1 MSRHTGISECS
12 ITNPQE
18 SRHRHPHPSMNYFF
32 CPVTVCIDIW
42 LRLSSYKQLVFHI
55 YLHRFNIL
63 KIVTFNKLP
72 CFVQPKSSNASVF
85 FFLFET
91 PVEIN
96 TWLLSFHQM
105 HHTSL
110 SPSSPQISL
119 LSEKKFLASVM
130 SSLSIELSAVSH
142 VAARYRA
149 TLCFAVDTL
158 SPKYQHRRYSQTNTL
173 IAVYVCTRQPVTHWP
188 HYPRSNDENMTSE
201 WHYSKLQVAHSL
213 FLFISAD

>member
-1 MSRHTGISECS
+1 MSRHISECS
-12 ITNPQE
+12 E

-110 SPSSPQISL
+110 SSSSPQISL
-119 LSEKKFLASVM
+119 LSEKNSSHLLCHHYQSSYRLSVSVM
-130 SSLSIELSAVSH
+130 SQRGVLQLTPSVHFIEVQRMFSV
-142 VAARYRA
+142 
-149 TLCFAVDTL
+149 
-158 SPKYQHRRYSQTNTL
+158 
-173 IAVYVCTRQPVTHWP
+173 
-188 HYPRSNDENMTSE
+188 
-201 WHYSKLQVAHSL
+201 
-213 FLFISAD
+213 

>member
-1 MSRHTGISECS
+1 MFDNKSTRIKTQAPTPVDEL
-12 ITNPQE
+12 
-18 SRHRHPHPSMNYFF
+18 FF

-72 CFVQPKSSNASVF
+72 CFVQTKSSNASVF

-110 SPSSPQISL
+110 SSSSPQISL
-119 LSEKKFLASVM
+119 LSIPRICYVITINRAIGCQSCR
-130 SSLSIELSAVSH
+130 SAVSRH
-142 VAARYRA
+142 IVFCSWHPQSIS
-149 TLCFAVDTL
+149 LKSNECSVF
-158 SPKYQHRRYSQTNTL
+158 SISSQ
-173 IAVYVCTRQPVTHWP
+173 
-188 HYPRSNDENMTSE
+188 
-201 WHYSKLQVAHSL
+201 
-213 FLFISAD
+213 

>member
-1 MSRHTGISECS
+1 MFDNKSTRIKTQVPTPVDEL
-12 ITNPQE
+12 
-18 SRHRHPHPSMNYFF
+18 FF

-42 LRLSSYKQLVFHI
+42 LRLSSYKQLVFYI

-105 HHTSL
+105 LHRSTSL
-110 SPSSPQISL
+110 SSSSPQISL
-119 LSEKKFLASVM
+119 LSEKKSSHLLCHHYQSSYRLSVM
-130 SSLSIELSAVSH
+130 SQRDFAPHCVLQLTPSVHFIEVQRMFSV
-142 VAARYRA
+142 
-149 TLCFAVDTL
+149 
-158 SPKYQHRRYSQTNTL
+158 
-173 IAVYVCTRQPVTHWP
+173 
-188 HYPRSNDENMTSE
+188 
-201 WHYSKLQVAHSL
+201 
-213 FLFISAD
+213 

>member
-1 MSRHTGISECS
+1 MFDNKSTRIKTQAPTPVDEL
-12 ITNPQE
+12 
-18 SRHRHPHPSMNYFF
+18 FF

-72 CFVQPKSSNASVF
+72 CFVQPKSSNASVV
-85 FFLFET
+85 FFLFDT

-110 SPSSPQISL
+110 SSSSPQISL
-119 LSEKKFLASVM
+119 LSEKKILASVM

-158 SPKYQHRRYSQTNTL
+158 SPFHWSPTNVQCL
-173 IAVYVCTRQPVTHWP
+173 VYH
-188 HYPRSNDENMTSE
+188 HN
-201 WHYSKLQVAHSL
+201 SL
-213 FLFISAD
+213 NRNVFSLH

>member
-1 MSRHTGISECS
+1 MFDNKSTRIKTQAPTPVDEL
-12 ITNPQE
+12 
-18 SRHRHPHPSMNYFF
+18 FF

-72 CFVQPKSSNASVF
+72 CFMQPKSSNASVF

-110 SPSSPQISL
+110 SSSSPQISL
-119 LSEKKFLASVM
+119 LSEKNPRICYVITINRAIGCQSCR
-130 SSLSIELSAVSH
+130 SAVS
-142 VAARYRA
+142 
-149 TLCFAVDTL
+149 
-158 SPKYQHRRYSQTNTL
+158 
-173 IAVYVCTRQPVTHWP
+173 P
-188 HYPRSNDENMTSE
+188 HCV
-201 WHYSKLQVAHSL
+201 LQLTPSVH
-213 FLFISAD
+213 FIEVQRMFSV

>member
-1 MSRHTGISECS
+1 MCLVTFGLSAQAPTPVDEL
-12 ITNPQE
+12 
-18 SRHRHPHPSMNYFF
+18 FF

-63 KIVTFNKLP
+63 KIVTFNKLGLP

-110 SPSSPQISL
+110 SSSSPQISL
-119 LSEKKFLASVM
+119 LSEKNSSHLLCHHYQSSYRLSVM
-130 SSLSIELSAVSH
+130 SQRGIAPHCVLQLTPSVHFIEVQRMFSV
-142 VAARYRA
+142 
-149 TLCFAVDTL
+149 
-158 SPKYQHRRYSQTNTL
+158 
-173 IAVYVCTRQPVTHWP
+173 
-188 HYPRSNDENMTSE
+188 
-201 WHYSKLQVAHSL
+201 
-213 FLFISAD
+213 

>member
-1 MSRHTGISECS
+1 M
-12 ITNPQE
+12 
-18 SRHRHPHPSMNYFF
+18 
-32 CPVTVCIDIW
+32 CIDIW

-110 SPSSPQISL
+110 SSSSPQISL
-119 LSEKKFLASVM
+119 LSEKNSSHLFSVM
-130 SSLSIELSAVSH
+130 SSLSIELSTVSH

-158 SPKYQHRRYSQTNTL
+158 TASVH
-173 IAVYVCTRQPVTHWP
+173 
-188 HYPRSNDENMTSE
+188 
-201 WHYSKLQVAHSL
+201 
-213 FLFISAD
+213 FIEVQRMFSV

>member
-1 MSRHTGISECS
+1 M
-12 ITNPQE
+12 
-18 SRHRHPHPSMNYFF
+18 
-32 CPVTVCIDIW
+32 CIDIW

-110 SPSSPQISL
+110 SSPSPQISL

-158 SPKYQHRRYSQTNTL
+158 TGLSPFHWSPTNVQCLVERFPHIYLAWIGMCFHCTKYQHRRYFQTNTL

-188 HYPRSNDENMTSE
+188 HYPRSDDENMTSE

>member
-1 MSRHTGISECS
+1 MFDNKSTRSRIKTQAPTPVDEL
-12 ITNPQE
+12 
-18 SRHRHPHPSMNYFF
+18 FF
-32 CPVTVCIDIW
+32 CPVTVYSIDIW

-63 KIVTFNKLP
+63 KIVTFNKLPCP

-110 SPSSPQISL
+110 SSSSPQISL

-149 TLCFAVDTL
+149 HIVFC
-158 SPKYQHRRYSQTNTL
+158 S
-173 IAVYVCTRQPVTHWP
+173 
-188 HYPRSNDENMTSE
+188 
-201 WHYSKLQVAHSL
+201 
-213 FLFISAD
+213 

>member
-1 MSRHTGISECS
+1 MSRHISECS

-32 CPVTVCIDIW
+32 VLCQALTVCIDIW

-110 SPSSPQISL
+110 SSSSPQISL
-119 LSEKKFLASVM
+119 LSEKNSSHLLCHHYQSSYRLSVM
-130 SSLSIELSAVSH
+130 SQRGIAPHCVLQLTPSVHFIEVQRMFSV
-142 VAARYRA
+142 
-149 TLCFAVDTL
+149 
-158 SPKYQHRRYSQTNTL
+158 
-173 IAVYVCTRQPVTHWP
+173 
-188 HYPRSNDENMTSE
+188 
-201 WHYSKLQVAHSL
+201 
-213 FLFISAD
+213 

>member
-1 MSRHTGISECS
+1 MFDNKSTKIKTQAPIPVDEL
-12 ITNPQE
+12 
-18 SRHRHPHPSMNYFF
+18 FF

-96 TWLLSFHQM
+96 TWLFVISSNAPYISFIIIA
-105 HHTSL
+105 TN
-110 SPSSPQISL
+110 ITIIR
-119 LSEKKFLASVM
+119 KKFLASVM

-158 SPKYQHRRYSQTNTL
+158 SPFHWSPTNVQCL
-173 IAVYVCTRQPVTHWP
+173 VYH
-188 HYPRSNDENMTSE
+188 HN
-201 WHYSKLQVAHSL
+201 SL
-213 FLFISAD
+213 NRNVFSLH

>member
-1 MSRHTGISECS
+1 MFDNKSTRIKTQAPTPVDEL
-12 ITNPQE
+12 
-18 SRHRHPHPSMNYFF
+18 FF

-110 SPSSPQISL
+110 SSSLPQISL
-119 LSEKKFLASVM
+119 LSVKNSSHLLCHHYQSSYRLTVISQRGIAPHWHCVLQLTPSVHF
-130 SSLSIELSAVSH
+130 IEVQRMFSV
-142 VAARYRA
+142 
-149 TLCFAVDTL
+149 
-158 SPKYQHRRYSQTNTL
+158 
-173 IAVYVCTRQPVTHWP
+173 
-188 HYPRSNDENMTSE
+188 
-201 WHYSKLQVAHSL
+201 
-213 FLFISAD
+213 